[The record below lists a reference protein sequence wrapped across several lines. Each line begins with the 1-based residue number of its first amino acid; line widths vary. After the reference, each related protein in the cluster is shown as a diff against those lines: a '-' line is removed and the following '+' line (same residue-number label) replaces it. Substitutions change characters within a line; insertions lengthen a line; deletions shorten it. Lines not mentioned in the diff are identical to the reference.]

1 MNGIVSLLGAGF
13 WTKLTDFIT
22 GIFAVIP
29 QFIYFFYTCVASV
42 LDALQYLLRKLAGL
56 DSYYINGVKND
67 GDILTRFVNGVLGL
81 DGSYSALNTVF
92 WSMMLF
98 GIILLILGVII
109 SMIRAHYNYDEK
121 KSRPSQIIGKALKN
135 IATMAIVPIVTI
147 LGVYLANIFLK
158 TLDTITAS
166 SSVGTTE
173 QAFASSEGNYKT
185 VFVEQKDE
193 WGQPTYVSYDFF
205 GSNAPTGNVTISGI
219 LFKAAANNCNR
230 VRYGAYSA
238 ADGGASLDPSD
249 GKWSDCGIFNS
260 TLSSPAEQKEAVAYM
275 IDYAFANNL
284 RLNERKTASILKEES
299 LLLVSSFKYLQSRVW
314 YAGTIQFKSFSK
326 YNVGLVWYYYNL
338 WQFNFLIAFIGITIA
353 ITFLSNIVFGLVV
366 RLLEC
371 TALLICLGPVVG
383 MGPLED
389 GKAFGQWK
397 QNFVGDV
404 MMAYGAI
411 FGINLM
417 FMMLPH
423 IQSITFFNNSM
434 LNAIMDM
441 VIIITCLLAVKQTI
455 ALTSSFVG
463 GKDAYSAGSELKKEV
478 GKASGVS
485 AEKLSG
491 AAVVAVK
498 VAKLLPGVGAAA
510 KAAESTV
517 KKIHQNNL
525 RRAVMKQQ
533 EEGSAKVSQKI
544 HDELKADE
552 IEKKKQEKEELER
565 EIEDSNKGETSEE
578 STKKADELENE
589 ANATDVEAD
598 EEEKESDK
606 SAAHFNMFL
615 GGTTTY
621 GSEKFGKD
629 SKLAAQLKKEYL
641 KDINKK
647 GVTSADRKTL
657 QREYV
662 EKFKQQNS
670 HAQKASSLR
679 NEASEKHTE
688 AAEYRK
694 TAAAQQRI
702 EQLDNEIETM
712 SDAGYVMDGY
722 EIKKSHM
729 PKSFLSQNSIDSII
743 KFGGETIKAFG
754 SITGFDKAIESL
766 GKETKAI
773 DNGHIILKDFA
784 QKLGV
789 QASQLQSKT
798 FQTQKEQE
806 SQSKGSQQQKL
817 VVKGGEEE
825 GKEMYKAVLKLE
837 KALRDQNKID

>member
-1 MNGIVSLLGAGF
+1 
-13 WTKLTDFIT
+13 
-22 GIFAVIP
+22 
-29 QFIYFFYTCVASV
+29 
-42 LDALQYLLRKLAGL
+42 
-56 DSYYINGVKND
+56 
-67 GDILTRFVNGVLGL
+67 
-81 DGSYSALNTVF
+81 
-92 WSMMLF
+92 
-98 GIILLILGVII
+98 
-109 SMIRAHYNYDEK
+109 
-121 KSRPSQIIGKALKN
+121 
-135 IATMAIVPIVTI
+135 
-147 LGVYLANIFLK
+147 
-158 TLDTITAS
+158 
-166 SSVGTTE
+166 
-173 QAFASSEGNYKT
+173 
-185 VFVEQKDE
+185 
-193 WGQPTYVSYDFF
+193 
-205 GSNAPTGNVTISGI
+205 
-219 LFKAAANNCNR
+219 
-230 VRYGAYSA
+230 
-238 ADGGASLDPSD
+238 
-249 GKWSDCGIFNS
+249 
-260 TLSSPAEQKEAVAYM
+260 
-275 IDYAFANNL
+275 
-284 RLNERKTASILKEES
+284 
-299 LLLVSSFKYLQSRVW
+299 
-314 YAGTIQFKSFSK
+314 
-326 YNVGLVWYYYNL
+326 
-338 WQFNFLIAFIGITIA
+338 
-353 ITFLSNIVFGLVV
+353 
-366 RLLEC
+366 
-371 TALLICLGPVVG
+371 

-411 FGINLM
+411 LGMNLM

-455 ALTSSFVG
+455 ALISSFVG

-533 EEGSAKVSQKI
+533 EDGSAKVSQKI

-578 STKKADELENE
+578 TTKKADELENE

-606 SAAHFNMFL
+606 SAANFNMFL
-615 GGTTTY
+615 GGTTTH
-621 GSEKFGKD
+621 GSKTFGED
-629 SKLAAQLKKEYL
+629 SKLAVQLKKEYL

-647 GVTSADRKTL
+647 DVTSADQKRL

-670 HAQKASSLR
+670 HAQKANSLR

-798 FQTQKEQE
+798 FQTKKEQE

-825 GKEMYKAVLKLE
+825 GKEMYNAVLKLE
-837 KALRDQNKID
+837 KTLRNQNKID